1 MAIFRQGHALKR
13 AFCVHKY
20 ANGFFKAAVKQYP
33 SITDVLDVTVLLP
46 FLGLPGGNNV
56 CI

>member
-33 SITDVLDVTVLLP
+33 STIDIVDVTVLLT

-56 CI
+56 FI